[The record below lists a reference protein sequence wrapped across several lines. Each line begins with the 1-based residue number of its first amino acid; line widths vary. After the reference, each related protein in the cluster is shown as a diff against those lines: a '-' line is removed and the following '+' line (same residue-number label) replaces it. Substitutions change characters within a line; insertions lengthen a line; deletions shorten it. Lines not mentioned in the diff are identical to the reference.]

1 MRILEGASREQI
13 ALVREGRLDVA
24 FVLGAPDLPNC
35 DVAQLWT
42 EQIFVA
48 LPQVLAA
55 VMNNTF
61 FGDGLVKGGLDEM
74 PSIGHRDTIPC
85 MHSGE
90 SGKCGQ
96 PAL

>member
-1 MRILEGASREQI
+1 MER
-13 ALVREGRLDVA
+13 
-24 FVLGAPDLPNC
+24 
-35 DVAQLWT
+35 QL
-42 EQIFVA
+42 
-48 LPQVLAA
+48 LAA

-90 SGKCGQ
+90 SEVRATRLVTRGQ
-96 PAL
+96 GGQLRRGPLRLI

>member
-1 MRILEGASREQI
+1 VSEKRGLAGLRQSLAES
-13 ALVREGRLDVA
+13 
-24 FVLGAPDLPNC
+24 VL
-35 DVAQLWT
+35 
-42 EQIFVA
+42 
-48 LPQVLAA
+48 LAA